1 MEVGGLCSCS
11 ACGIPGARMGL
22 RLIMLTVDSM
32 LEVMVEAGMA
42 CVVFEGCPC
51 SLIFPDPDHSSIPSD
66 VRLSMPLE
74 VP

>member
-11 ACGIPGARMGL
+11 ARGIPGARMGSW
-22 RLIMLTVDSM
+22 LIMLTVDSM
-32 LEVMVEAGMA
+32 LEVMLEAGTA

-51 SLIFPDPDHSSIPSD
+51 LLIFPDPDHSSVPSD
-66 VRLSMPLE
+66 IRLSMPLE